1 MKRVME
7 GLVQLNHRLNRPN
20 LTVYYTTHPLHLQY
34 ARHLRNQEERRA
46 LISHLIS
53 QGSHIDLQK

>member
-1 MKRVME
+1 ME

-46 LISHLIS
+46 LIGHLIS